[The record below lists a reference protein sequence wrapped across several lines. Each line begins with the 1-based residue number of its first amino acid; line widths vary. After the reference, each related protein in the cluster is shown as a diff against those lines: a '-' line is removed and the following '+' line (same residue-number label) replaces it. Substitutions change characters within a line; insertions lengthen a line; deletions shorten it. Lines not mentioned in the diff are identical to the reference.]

1 MSRKT
6 WEALPM
12 EQQNHIRKAVVCA
25 VEEAMAHVGR
35 QLDHELAP
43 VPQEGPVTLDAE
55 WLRGF
60 ARRYQNK
67 RAAHGGAT
75 DYIYERAFQA
85 LDKESPR

>member
-1 MSRKT
+1 MRT
-6 WEALPM
+6 FDTLPL
-12 EQQNHIRKAVVCA
+12 EQQNHIRKAVRCG

-43 VPQEGPVTLDAE
+43 VPQEGPVTLDAG

-60 ARRYQNK
+60 GARYQNS

-75 DYIYERAFQA
+75 DYIYERAFSA
-85 LDKESPR
+85 LDKETPR